1 MQMRM
6 ILNCYRIAGRAPGL
20 QLTMSHPA
28 PVPTAAAQRL
38 RIGLGTYIAIDAW
51 ADTAAQAV
59 AAIESAF
66 AAIAAVDACMHPE
79 RAGST
84 LARINAAS
92 PGRRLDIDAGTHQLL
107 ELSRRLHALT
117 HGVFDPCLPARPG
130 SLADLELSGAP
141 DSAWVI
147 CRKALALDFGGLA
160 KGYAVDQAVE
170 ALRERGCRAGMVNAG
185 GDVRLFGERRETL
198 FVRRADGRGRPLAL
212 ADTALA
218 VSDRDAC
225 ERPREHRGYY
235 VRGRRPAGGRR
246 YAAVLAPT
254 AVVADA
260 LTKCLL
266 LCPEAAAQ
274 RALAAFDARSAA

>member
-1 MQMRM
+1 MP
-6 ILNCYRIAGRAPGL
+6 Y
-20 QLTMSHPA
+20 PA
-28 PVPTAAAQRL
+28 PTPPLATAQRL

-51 ADTAAQAV
+51 ADTGVQAV

-66 AAIAAVDACMHPE
+66 AAVAAVDASMHPE

-92 PGRRLDIDAGTHQLL
+92 PGTRIDVDAGTHHLL

-130 SLADLELSGAP
+130 SLANLELSAAP
-141 DSAWVI
+141 DSPWVI
-147 CRKALALDFGGLA
+147 CRAPLALDFGGLA
-160 KGYAVDQAVE
+160 KGYAVDRAVE
-170 ALRERGCRAGMVNAG
+170 ALRERGCHAGLVNAG
-185 GDVRLFGERRETL
+185 GDVRLFGERRETV

-218 VSDRDAC
+218 VSDLDAR

-235 VRGRRPAGGRR
+235 VRGARPTGRRR

-254 AVVADA
+254 AVLADA

-266 LCPEAAAQ
+266 LCPQAQAQ
-274 RALAAFDARSAA
+274 RALAAFGAHSAG